1 MEGAYVAEV
10 TAGSPAAAA
19 GIKQG
24 DVITKLDG
32 EAVKTSADVVD
43 FVSSRA
49 IGANVTV
56 TLLRDG
62 NPRQLGAKLAPAPDD
77 VDDQRDAPALGL
89 TLQTLTP
96 ALAESLG
103 VPPGA
108 KGVAITDVAE
118 GSPGARAG
126 LQAGDVILDV
136 DRRPVSSAD
145 DATRLFSDGR
155 AGGHLLRVY
164 GRSGIR
170 FVMVGRTG

>member
-1 MEGAYVAEV
+1 
-10 TAGSPAAAA
+10 
-19 GIKQG
+19 
-24 DVITKLDG
+24 VITKLDG
-32 EAVKTSADVVD
+32 EAVKASADVVD
-43 FVSSRA
+43 YVSSRA
-49 IGANVTV
+49 IGANVNV

-62 NPRQLGAKLAPAPDD
+62 NPRQLGAKLAPAPGD
-77 VDDQRDAPALGL
+77 VDDQRAAPALGL

-108 KGVAITDVAE
+108 MGVAITDVAQ

-136 DRRPVSSAD
+136 DRHSVTSAD
-145 DATRLFSDGR
+145 DATRLLGEGR
-155 AGGHLLRVY
+155 AGGHLLCVY

-170 FVMVGRTG
+170 FVMVGSNG